1 MCYAGLKDSPLSE
14 DKFEVKIMARFA
26 IIHMQKFQISDVQG
40 IQKHNQRQGTSKSN
54 LDIDY
59 SKSEQNY
66 DLLNEQN
73 LKYESVIKQEIG
85 ERVKRKPR
93 ANSVVL
99 SEFVVTASP
108 DYMNLLSPEEQKR
121 YFESS
126 LEFIQERYGKH
137 NTLYAMVHMD
147 EATPH
152 MHIGVMPITEDNRLS
167 AKDIFT
173 KKELTLLQQ
182 EFPTKMRENGFDV
195 ERGEG
200 SERKHLSPQAFK
212 EKQDLEQE
220 VEQLERVKTHVKKQA
235 IETQEELKRATN
247 QVEQQT
253 DTLKLVNQQFIV
265 LEKKLKEKKKEYD
278 IFSEKVPDRPVS
290 MSYLREETKTE
301 VIQKLFGKSE
311 VVERKTGNIVI
322 TKERFRELTE
332 QVNAAVIV
340 KKDYERLQKTDL
352 VKENKELHSAVDEI
366 CDSLKESQKR
376 NVGLQKENKQLS
388 TEISSLKAHI
398 RDLQTNIK
406 VLYQQTKQVFKEQF
420 KTFRGLVKNELVGRE
435 VENHFEREHTREMKS
450 RQKGYDM
457 ER

>member
-1 MCYAGLKDSPLSE
+1 MNK
-14 DKFEVKIMARFA
+14 FA

-40 IQKHNQRQGTSKSN
+40 IQKHNQRQGKSKSN

-66 DLLNEQN
+66 DLLNQQ
-73 LKYESVIKQEIG
+73 KIRYESIIKQEIN

-108 DYMNLLSPEEQKR
+108 DYIHSLSLEEQKR

-126 LEFIQERYGKH
+126 LAFIQKRYGKQ

-152 MHIGVMPITEDNRLS
+152 MHVGVMPITEDNRLS
-167 AKDIFT
+167 AKDMFT
-173 KKELTLLQQ
+173 RKELTSLQQ
-182 EFPTKMRENGFDV
+182 DFPMEMREKGFDV

-200 SERKHLSPQAFK
+200 SEKKHLSPQVFK
-212 EKQDLEQE
+212 EKQDLQVE
-220 VEQLERVKTHVKKQA
+220 VEQLSNVKTHLKTKVV
-235 IETQEELKRATN
+235 ETHN
-247 QVEQQT
+247 QLQQT
-253 DTLKLVNQQFIV
+253 TNYIEKQNETLQKIQQQF
-265 LEKKLKEKKKEYD
+265 LNLDKKIKEKKQE
-278 IFSEKVPDRPVS
+278 FETFRNQVPDKPVS
-290 MSYLREETKTE
+290 LSYLREETKTE
-301 VIQKLFGKSE
+301 VTTKLFGKPE
-311 VVERKTGNIVI
+311 IAEKKTGNIVV
-322 TKERFRELTE
+322 TREQWRDMKEK
-332 QVNAAVIV
+332 VDAAVII
-340 KKDYERLQKTDL
+340 KSDYERLQKTDL

-450 RQKGYDM
+450 KQRGYDM

>member
-1 MCYAGLKDSPLSE
+1 MNK
-14 DKFEVKIMARFA
+14 FA

-40 IQKHNQRQGTSKSN
+40 IQKHNQRQGKSKSN

-66 DLLNEQN
+66 DLLNQQ
-73 LKYESVIKQEIG
+73 KIRYESTIKQEIS

-108 DYMNLLSPEEQKR
+108 DYMHSLSLEEQKR

-126 LEFIQERYGKH
+126 LDFIQKRYGKQ

-173 KKELTLLQQ
+173 KKELVSLQQ
-182 EFPTKMRENGFDV
+182 DFPLEMREKGFDV

-200 SERKHLSPQAFK
+200 SEKKHLSPQAFK
-212 EKQDLEQE
+212 EKQDLEVE
-220 VEQLERVKTHVKKQA
+220 VEHLSNVKTHLKTKVV
-235 IETQEELKRATN
+235 ETHN
-247 QVEQQT
+247 QLQQT
-253 DTLKLVNQQFIV
+253 TSYIEKQNETLQKIQQQF
-265 LEKKLKEKKKEYD
+265 LSLDKKVKEKKQEFETFRNQ
-278 IFSEKVPDRPVS
+278 IPDKPVS
-290 MSYLREETKTE
+290 TSYLREETKTE
-301 VIQKLFGKSE
+301 VTTKLFGKPE
-311 VVERKTGNIVI
+311 ITEKKTGNIVV
-322 TKERFRELTE
+322 TREQWRDMTE
-332 QVNAAVIV
+332 KVNAAVIV

-420 KTFRGLVKNELVGRE
+420 KTFRGLIKNELVGRE
-435 VENHFEREHTREMKS
+435 VENHFEREHMREMKS

>member
-1 MCYAGLKDSPLSE
+1 MNK
-14 DKFEVKIMARFA
+14 FA

-40 IQKHNQRQGTSKSN
+40 IQKHNQRQGKSKSN

-66 DLLNEQN
+66 DLLNQQ
-73 LKYESVIKQEIG
+73 KIRYESTIKQEIS

-108 DYMNLLSPEEQKR
+108 DYMHSLSLEEQKR

-126 LEFIQERYGKH
+126 LDFIQKRYGKQ

-167 AKDIFT
+167 AKDMFT
-173 KKELTLLQQ
+173 RKELISLQQ
-182 EFPTKMRENGFDV
+182 DFPLEMREKGFDV
-195 ERGEG
+195 DRGEG
-200 SERKHLSPQAFK
+200 SEKKHLSPQAFK
-212 EKQDLEQE
+212 EKQDLEVE
-220 VEQLERVKTHVKKQA
+220 VEQLSNVKTHLKTKVV
-235 IETQEELKRATN
+235 ETHN
-247 QVEQQT
+247 QLQQT
-253 DTLKLVNQQFIV
+253 TNYIEKQNETLQKIQQQF
-265 LEKKLKEKKKEYD
+265 LSLDKKIKEKKQEFETFRNQ
-278 IFSEKVPDRPVS
+278 IPDKPVS

-301 VIQKLFGKSE
+301 VTTKLFGKPE
-311 VVERKTGNIVI
+311 ITEKKTGNIVV
-322 TKERFRELTE
+322 TRE
-332 QVNAAVIV
+332 QWRDMKKKVDAAVII
-340 KKDYERLQKTDL
+340 KSDYERLQKTDL

-406 VLYQQTKQVFKEQF
+406 VLYQQTKKVFKEQF
-420 KTFRGLVKNELVGRE
+420 KAFRGLIKNELDMKGVD
-435 VENHFEREHTREMKS
+435 NQFEREHTREIRS

>member
-1 MCYAGLKDSPLSE
+1 MNK
-14 DKFEVKIMARFA
+14 FA

-40 IQKHNQRQGTSKSN
+40 IQKHNQRQGKSKSN

-66 DLLNEQN
+66 DLLNHQ
-73 LKYESVIKQEIG
+73 KIRYESTIKQKIS

-108 DYMNLLSPEEQKR
+108 DYMHLLSSEEQKH

-126 LEFIQERYGKH
+126 LEFIQKRYGKQ

-147 EATPH
+147 EASPH

-167 AKDIFT
+167 AKDMFT
-173 KKELTLLQQ
+173 RKELISLQQ
-182 EFPTKMRENGFDV
+182 DFPMEMREKGFDV

-200 SERKHLSPQAFK
+200 SERKHLAPQAFK
-212 EKQDLEQE
+212 EKQDLQIEI
-220 VEQLERVKTHVKKQA
+220 EQLSNVKKHL
-235 IETQEELKRATN
+235 ETKAVETHNQLQQNTN
-247 QVEQQT
+247 YVEKQNETLQKIQQ
-253 DTLKLVNQQFIV
+253 QYGI
-265 LEKKLKEKKKEYD
+265 LEKKIKEKKQEFDTFRKQ
-278 IFSEKVPDRPVS
+278 VPDKPFS
-290 MSYLREETKTE
+290 IAYLREETKTE
-301 VIQKLFGKSE
+301 VTTKLFGKPQI
-311 VVERKTGNIVI
+311 VEKKTGNVVI
-322 TKERFRELTE
+322 TREQWRDMTE
-332 QVNAAVIV
+332 KVNAAVIV

-352 VKENKELHSAVDEI
+352 VKENKQLHEAVDEI
-366 CDSLKESQKR
+366 CDSLQDSQKR
-376 NVGLQKENKQLS
+376 NLKLQKENKQLT
-388 TEISSLKAHI
+388 TEMSSLKAHI

-406 VLYQQTKQVFKEQF
+406 VLYQQTKKIFKEQF
-420 KTFRGLVKNELVGRE
+420 KAFRGLIKNELDMKGVD
-435 VENHFEREHTREMKS
+435 NQFEREHIREMKS

>member
-1 MCYAGLKDSPLSE
+1 
-14 DKFEVKIMARFA
+14 
-26 IIHMQKFQISDVQG
+26 ISDVQG
-40 IQKHNQRQGTSKSN
+40 IQKHNQRQGKSKSN

-66 DLLNEQN
+66 DLLNQQ
-73 LKYESVIKQEIG
+73 KIRYESTIKQEIS

-108 DYMNLLSPEEQKR
+108 DYMHSLSLEEQKR

-126 LEFIQERYGKH
+126 LDFIQKRYGKQ

-167 AKDIFT
+167 AKDMFT
-173 KKELTLLQQ
+173 RKELISLQQ
-182 EFPTKMRENGFDV
+182 DFPLEMREKGFDV
-195 ERGEG
+195 DRGEG
-200 SERKHLSPQAFK
+200 SEKKHLSPQAFK
-212 EKQDLEQE
+212 EKQDLEVE
-220 VEQLERVKTHVKKQA
+220 VEQLSNVKTHLKTKVV
-235 IETQEELKRATN
+235 ETHN
-247 QVEQQT
+247 QLQQT
-253 DTLKLVNQQFIV
+253 TNYIEKQNETLQKIQQQF
-265 LEKKLKEKKKEYD
+265 LSLDKKIKEKKQEFETFRNQ
-278 IFSEKVPDRPVS
+278 IPDKPVS

-301 VIQKLFGKSE
+301 VTTKLFGKPE
-311 VVERKTGNIVI
+311 ITEKKTGNIVV
-322 TKERFRELTE
+322 TRE
-332 QVNAAVIV
+332 QWRDMKKKVDAAVII
-340 KKDYERLQKTDL
+340 KSDYERLQKTDL

-435 VENHFEREHTREMKS
+435 VENHFEREHERENKKKIS
-450 RQKGYDM
+450 RHRGYDM

>member
-1 MCYAGLKDSPLSE
+1 MNK
-14 DKFEVKIMARFA
+14 FA

-40 IQKHNQRQGTSKSN
+40 IQKHNQRQGKSKSN

-66 DLLNEQN
+66 DLLNQQ
-73 LKYESVIKQEIG
+73 KIRYESIIKQEIS

-108 DYMNLLSPEEQKR
+108 DYMHSLSLEEQKC

-126 LEFIQERYGKH
+126 LDFIQKRYGKQ

-167 AKDIFT
+167 AKDMFT
-173 KKELTLLQQ
+173 RKELISLQQ
-182 EFPTKMRENGFDV
+182 DFPLEMREKGFDV

-200 SERKHLSPQAFK
+200 SEKKHLSPQAFK
-212 EKQDLEQE
+212 EKQDLQVE
-220 VEQLERVKTHVKKQA
+220 VEQLGNVKKHLETKVVETHNQLKQSTNY
-235 IETQEELKRATN
+235 IETQNE
-247 QVEQQT
+247 
-253 DTLKLVNQQFIV
+253 TLQKIQQQF
-265 LEKKLKEKKKEYD
+265 LSLDKKIKEKKQEFETFRNQ
-278 IFSEKVPDRPVS
+278 IPDKPVS

-301 VIQKLFGKSE
+301 VTTKLFGKPE
-311 VVERKTGNIVI
+311 ITEKKTGNIVV
-322 TKERFRELTE
+322 TREQWRDMTE
-332 QVNAAVIV
+332 KVNAAVII
-340 KKDYERLQKTDL
+340 KSDYERLQKTDL
-352 VKENKELHSAVDEI
+352 VKENKQLHGAVDEI
-366 CDSLKESQKR
+366 CDSLQDSQKR
-376 NVGLQKENKQLS
+376 NLKLQEENKQLS

-398 RDLQTNIK
+398 RDLQINIK
-406 VLYQQTKQVFKEQF
+406 VLYQQTKKVFKEQF

-435 VENHFEREHTREMKS
+435 VEDYFEREHKNEMTKQ
-450 RQKGYDM
+450 RGYDM

>member
-1 MCYAGLKDSPLSE
+1 MNK
-14 DKFEVKIMARFA
+14 FA

-40 IQKHNQRQGTSKSN
+40 IQKHNQRQGKSKSN

-66 DLLNEQN
+66 DLLNQQRIR
-73 LKYESVIKQEIG
+73 YESTIKQEIS

-108 DYMNLLSPEEQKR
+108 DYMYSLSLEEQKR

-126 LEFIQERYGKH
+126 LAFIQKRYGQQ

-167 AKDIFT
+167 AKDMFT
-173 KKELTLLQQ
+173 RKELISLQQ
-182 EFPTKMRENGFDV
+182 DFPLEMREKGFDV

-200 SERKHLSPQAFK
+200 SEKKHLSPQAFK
-212 EKQDLEQE
+212 EKQDLEVE
-220 VEQLERVKTHVKKQA
+220 VEQLSNVKTHLKTKVV
-235 IETQEELKRATN
+235 ETHN
-247 QVEQQT
+247 QLQQT
-253 DTLKLVNQQFIV
+253 TNYIEKQNETLQKIQQQF
-265 LEKKLKEKKKEYD
+265 LNLDKKIKEKKQE
-278 IFSEKVPDRPVS
+278 FETFRNQVPDKPVS
-290 MSYLREETKTE
+290 LSYLREETKTE
-301 VIQKLFGKSE
+301 VTTKLFGKPE
-311 VVERKTGNIVI
+311 ITEKKTGNIVV
-322 TKERFRELTE
+322 TREQWRDMTE
-332 QVNAAVIV
+332 KVNAAVIV

-352 VKENKELHSAVDEI
+352 VKENKQLHEAVDEI
-366 CDSLKESQKR
+366 CDSLQDSQKK
-376 NVGLQKENKQLS
+376 NLKLQEENKQFR

-406 VLYQQTKQVFKEQF
+406 VLYQQTKKVFKEQF
-420 KTFRGLVKNELVGRE
+420 KAFRGLIKNELDIKGV
-435 VENHFEREHTREMKS
+435 NNQFEREHTKEMKS
-450 RQKGYDM
+450 KQRGYDM

>member
-1 MCYAGLKDSPLSE
+1 MNK
-14 DKFEVKIMARFA
+14 FA

-40 IQKHNQRQGTSKSN
+40 IQKHNQRQGKSKSN

-66 DLLNEQN
+66 DLLNQQ
-73 LKYESVIKQEIG
+73 KIRYESTIKQEIS

-108 DYMNLLSPEEQKR
+108 DYMHSLSLEEQKR

-126 LEFIQERYGKH
+126 LDFIQKRYGKQ

-167 AKDIFT
+167 AKDMFT
-173 KKELTLLQQ
+173 RKELISLQQ
-182 EFPTKMRENGFDV
+182 DFPLEMREKGFDV
-195 ERGEG
+195 DRGEG
-200 SERKHLSPQAFK
+200 SEKKHLSPQAFK
-212 EKQDLEQE
+212 EKQDLEVE
-220 VEQLERVKTHVKKQA
+220 VEQLSNVKTHLKTKVV
-235 IETQEELKRATN
+235 ETHN
-247 QVEQQT
+247 QLQQT
-253 DTLKLVNQQFIV
+253 TNYIEKQNETLQKIQQQF
-265 LEKKLKEKKKEYD
+265 LNLDKKIKEKKQEFETFRNQ
-278 IFSEKVPDRPVS
+278 IPDKPVS

-301 VIQKLFGKSE
+301 VTTKLFGKPE
-311 VVERKTGNIVI
+311 ITEKKTGNIVV
-322 TKERFRELTE
+322 TRE
-332 QVNAAVIV
+332 QWRDMKKKVDAAVII
-340 KKDYERLQKTDL
+340 KSDYERLQKTDL

-435 VENHFEREHTREMKS
+435 VENHFEREHERENKKKIS
-450 RQKGYDM
+450 RHRGYDM

>member
-1 MCYAGLKDSPLSE
+1 MNK
-14 DKFEVKIMARFA
+14 FA

-40 IQKHNQRQGTSKSN
+40 IQKHNQRQGKSKSN

-66 DLLNEQN
+66 DLLNQQ
-73 LKYESVIKQEIG
+73 KIRYESTIKQEIS

-108 DYMNLLSPEEQKR
+108 DYMHSLSLEEQKR

-126 LEFIQERYGKH
+126 LKFIQKRYGKQ

-167 AKDIFT
+167 AKDMFT
-173 KKELTLLQQ
+173 RKELTSLQQ
-182 EFPTKMRENGFDV
+182 DFPIEMREKGFDV

-200 SERKHLSPQAFK
+200 SEKKHLSPQAFK
-212 EKQDLEQE
+212 EKQDLQVE
-220 VEQLERVKTHVKKQA
+220 VEQLSNVKTHLKTKVV
-235 IETQEELKRATN
+235 ETHN
-247 QVEQQT
+247 QLQQT
-253 DTLKLVNQQFIV
+253 TNYIEKQNETLQKIQQQF
-265 LEKKLKEKKKEYD
+265 LNLDKKIKEKKQE
-278 IFSEKVPDRPVS
+278 FETFRNQVPDKPVS
-290 MSYLREETKTE
+290 LSYLREETKTE
-301 VIQKLFGKSE
+301 VTTKLFGKPE
-311 VVERKTGNIVI
+311 ITEKKTGNIVV
-322 TKERFRELTE
+322 TREQWRDMTE
-332 QVNAAVIV
+332 KVNAAVIV

-352 VKENKELHSAVDEI
+352 VKENKQLHEAVDEI
-366 CDSLKESQKR
+366 CDSLQDSQKK
-376 NVGLQKENKQLS
+376 NLKLQEENKQFR

-406 VLYQQTKQVFKEQF
+406 VLYQQTKKVFKEQF
-420 KTFRGLVKNELVGRE
+420 KAFRGLIKNELDMKGVD
-435 VENHFEREHTREMKS
+435 NQFEREHTREMKS

>member
-1 MCYAGLKDSPLSE
+1 MNK
-14 DKFEVKIMARFA
+14 FA

-40 IQKHNQRQGTSKSN
+40 IQKHNQRQEKSKSN

-66 DLLNEQN
+66 DLLNQQ
-73 LKYESVIKQEIG
+73 KIRYESTIKQEIS

-108 DYMNLLSPEEQKR
+108 DYIHSLSLEEQKR

-126 LEFIQERYGKH
+126 LAFIQKRYGKQ

-152 MHIGVMPITEDNRLS
+152 MHVGVMPITEDNRLS
-167 AKDIFT
+167 AKDMFT
-173 KKELTLLQQ
+173 RKELTSLQQ
-182 EFPTKMRENGFDV
+182 DFPMEMREKGFDV

-200 SERKHLSPQAFK
+200 SEKKHLSPQAFK
-212 EKQDLEQE
+212 EKQDLQVE
-220 VEQLERVKTHVKKQA
+220 VEQLSNVKTHLKTKVV
-235 IETQEELKRATN
+235 ETHN
-247 QVEQQT
+247 QLQQT
-253 DTLKLVNQQFIV
+253 TNYIEKQNETLQKIQQQF
-265 LEKKLKEKKKEYD
+265 LNLDKKIKEKKQE
-278 IFSEKVPDRPVS
+278 FETFRNQVPDKGVS
-290 MSYLREETKTE
+290 LSYLREETKTE
-301 VIQKLFGKSE
+301 VTTKLFGKPE
-311 VVERKTGNIVI
+311 ITEKKTGNIVV
-322 TKERFRELTE
+322 TREQWRDMKEK
-332 QVNAAVIV
+332 VDAAVIINS
-340 KKDYERLQKTDL
+340 DYERLQKTDL

-450 RQKGYDM
+450 KQRGYDM

>member
-1 MCYAGLKDSPLSE
+1 MNK
-14 DKFEVKIMARFA
+14 FA

-40 IQKHNQRQGTSKSN
+40 IQKHNQRQGKSKSN

-66 DLLNEQN
+66 DLLNQQ
-73 LKYESVIKQEIG
+73 KIRYESTIKQEIS

-108 DYMNLLSPEEQKR
+108 DYMHSLSLEEQKR

-126 LEFIQERYGKH
+126 LDFIQKRYGKQ

-167 AKDIFT
+167 AKDMFT
-173 KKELTLLQQ
+173 RKELISLQQ
-182 EFPTKMRENGFDV
+182 DFPLEMREKGFDV
-195 ERGEG
+195 DRGEG
-200 SERKHLSPQAFK
+200 SEKKHLSPQAFK
-212 EKQDLEQE
+212 EKQDLEVE
-220 VEQLERVKTHVKKQA
+220 VEQLSNVKTHLKTKVV
-235 IETQEELKRATN
+235 ETHN
-247 QVEQQT
+247 QLQQT
-253 DTLKLVNQQFIV
+253 TNYIEKQNETLQKIQQQF
-265 LEKKLKEKKKEYD
+265 LSLDKKIKEKKQEFETFRNQ
-278 IFSEKVPDRPVS
+278 IPDKPVS

-301 VIQKLFGKSE
+301 VTTKLFGKPE
-311 VVERKTGNIVI
+311 ITEKKTGNIVV
-322 TKERFRELTE
+322 TRE
-332 QVNAAVIV
+332 QWRDMKKKVDAAVII
-340 KKDYERLQKTDL
+340 KSDYERLQKTDL

-435 VENHFEREHTREMKS
+435 VENHFEREHERENKKKIS
-450 RQKGYDM
+450 RHRGYDM

>member
-1 MCYAGLKDSPLSE
+1 MNK
-14 DKFEVKIMARFA
+14 FA

-40 IQKHNQRQGTSKSN
+40 IQKHNQRQGKSKSN

-66 DLLNEQN
+66 DLLNQQ
-73 LKYESVIKQEIG
+73 KIRYESTIKQEIS

-108 DYMNLLSPEEQKR
+108 DYMHSLRLEEQKR

-126 LEFIQERYGKH
+126 LAFIQKRYGKQ

-167 AKDIFT
+167 AKDMFT
-173 KKELTLLQQ
+173 RKELISLQQ
-182 EFPTKMRENGFDV
+182 DFPLEMREKGFDV

-200 SERKHLSPQAFK
+200 SEKKHLSPQAFK
-212 EKQDLEQE
+212 EKQDLEVE
-220 VEQLERVKTHVKKQA
+220 VEQLSNVKTHLKAKVV
-235 IETQEELKRATN
+235 ETHN
-247 QVEQQT
+247 QLQQT
-253 DTLKLVNQQFIV
+253 TNYIEKQNETLQKIQQQF
-265 LEKKLKEKKKEYD
+265 LSLDKKIKEKKQVFETFRNQ
-278 IFSEKVPDRPVS
+278 IPDKPVS

-301 VIQKLFGKSE
+301 VTTKLFGKPE
-311 VVERKTGNIVI
+311 ITEKKTGNIVV
-322 TKERFRELTE
+322 TREQWRDMTE
-332 QVNAAVIV
+332 KVNVAVII
-340 KKDYERLQKTDL
+340 KNDYERLQKTDL
-352 VKENKELHSAVDEI
+352 VKENKQLHEAVDEI
-366 CDSLKESQKR
+366 CDSLQDSQKR
-376 NVGLQKENKQLS
+376 NLKLQEENKQLS
-388 TEISSLKAHI
+388 TEVSSLKAHI
-398 RDLQTNIK
+398 RDLQINIK
-406 VLYQQTKQVFKEQF
+406 VLYQQTKKVFKEQF
-420 KTFRGLVKNELVGRE
+420 KAFRGLIKNELDIKGVD
-435 VENHFEREHTREMKS
+435 NQFEREHAREVKS

>member
-1 MCYAGLKDSPLSE
+1 
-14 DKFEVKIMARFA
+14 
-26 IIHMQKFQISDVQG
+26 MQKFQISDVQG
-40 IQKHNQRQGTSKSN
+40 IQKHNQRQGKSKSN

-66 DLLNEQN
+66 DLLNQQ
-73 LKYESVIKQEIG
+73 KIRYESTIKQEIS

-108 DYMNLLSPEEQKR
+108 DYMHSLSLEEQKR

-126 LEFIQERYGKH
+126 LDFIQKRYGKQ

-167 AKDIFT
+167 AKDMFT
-173 KKELTLLQQ
+173 RKELISLQQ
-182 EFPTKMRENGFDV
+182 DFPLEMREKGFDV
-195 ERGEG
+195 DRGEG
-200 SERKHLSPQAFK
+200 SEKKHLSPQAFK
-212 EKQDLEQE
+212 EKQDLEVE
-220 VEQLERVKTHVKKQA
+220 VEQLSNVKTHLKTKVV
-235 IETQEELKRATN
+235 ETHN
-247 QVEQQT
+247 QLQQT
-253 DTLKLVNQQFIV
+253 TNYIEKQNETLQKIQQQF
-265 LEKKLKEKKKEYD
+265 LSLDKKIKEKKQEFETFRNQ
-278 IFSEKVPDRPVS
+278 IPDKPVS

-301 VIQKLFGKSE
+301 VTTKLFGKPE
-311 VVERKTGNIVI
+311 ITEKKTGNIVV
-322 TKERFRELTE
+322 TRE
-332 QVNAAVIV
+332 QWRDMKKKVDAAVII
-340 KKDYERLQKTDL
+340 KSDYERLQKTDL

-435 VENHFEREHTREMKS
+435 VENHFEREHERENKKKIS
-450 RQKGYDM
+450 RHRGYDM

>member
-1 MCYAGLKDSPLSE
+1 
-14 DKFEVKIMARFA
+14 FA

-40 IQKHNQRQGTSKSN
+40 IQKHNQRQGKSKSN

-66 DLLNEQN
+66 DLLNQQ
-73 LKYESVIKQEIG
+73 KIRYESTIKQEIS

-108 DYMNLLSPEEQKR
+108 DYMHSLSLEEQKR

-126 LEFIQERYGKH
+126 LDFIQKRYGKQ

-167 AKDIFT
+167 AKDMFT
-173 KKELTLLQQ
+173 RKELISLQQ
-182 EFPTKMRENGFDV
+182 DFPLEMREKGFDV
-195 ERGEG
+195 DRGEG
-200 SERKHLSPQAFK
+200 SEKKHLSPQAFK
-212 EKQDLEQE
+212 EKQDLEVE
-220 VEQLERVKTHVKKQA
+220 VEQLSNVKTHLKTKVV
-235 IETQEELKRATN
+235 ETHN
-247 QVEQQT
+247 QLQQT
-253 DTLKLVNQQFIV
+253 TNYIEKQNETLQKIQQQF
-265 LEKKLKEKKKEYD
+265 LSLDKKIKEKKQEFETFRNQ
-278 IFSEKVPDRPVS
+278 IPDKPVS

-301 VIQKLFGKSE
+301 VTTKLFGKPE
-311 VVERKTGNIVI
+311 ITEKKTGNIVV
-322 TKERFRELTE
+322 TRE
-332 QVNAAVIV
+332 QWRDMKKKVDAAVII
-340 KKDYERLQKTDL
+340 KSDYERLQKTDL

-435 VENHFEREHTREMKS
+435 VENHFEREHERENKKKIS
-450 RQKGYDM
+450 RHRGYDM